1 VEEERST
8 AERAAVNQGSYD
20 LFFFSSFK
28 STPDPVAP
36 VPLGVSSYANT
47 ALRDA
52 LKLLWR
58 PTPDRLP
65 DARPATPRFADF
77 SPHPNPLRSITGR
90 RFNWTI
96 PAPRYTRR
104 NNEHAALIR
113 ALL

>member
-20 LFFFSSFK
+20 LFFFFFLQVD
-28 STPDPVAP
+28 PRRDPVAP

-77 SPHPNPLRSITGR
+77 PPPTPTRSARLPGG
-90 RFNWTI
+90 
-96 PAPRYTRR
+96 
-104 NNEHAALIR
+104 ALIGQYLR
-113 ALL
+113 RGILEEITSTPR